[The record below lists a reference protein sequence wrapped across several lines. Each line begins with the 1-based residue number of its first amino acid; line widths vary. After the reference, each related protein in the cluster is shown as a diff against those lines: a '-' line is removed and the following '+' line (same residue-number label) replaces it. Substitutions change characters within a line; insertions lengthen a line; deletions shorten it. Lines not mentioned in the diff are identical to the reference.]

1 MPDPI
6 RQLIDQ
12 ELGNIA
18 PETTPRDIPDDADLR
33 EALDID
39 SISFLNFVTALH
51 EQLAVDIPEVDY
63 PKLFTRRGAI
73 AYLTAKTAKHPDSI
87 RS

>member
-1 MPDPI
+1 MTPDRI
-6 RQLIDQ
+6 RQMIDE

-18 PETTPRDIPDDADLR
+18 PETSPGGVPDDADLR

-51 EQLAVDIPEVDY
+51 QRLGVDIPEIDY
-63 PKLFTRRGAI
+63 AKLFTKRGAI
-73 AYLTAKTAKHPDSI
+73 AYLAAKTPQ
-87 RS
+87 